1 MIATFINAGTV
12 ILGSILGLL
21 FHGKIPERLKTAVF
35 YGIGIVTLIIGMSMA
50 LEGSRILILALALT
64 LGGVIGTALG
74 VEDAIHRL
82 GTRIHRLGSK
92 NRLGS
97 KKGDASTFAEGFLN
111 ASVLFCV
118 GALTIIGAFRA
129 GTTGDYELILTKSI
143 LDGFMAML
151 LTSALGIGVAFSAL
165 TILVY
170 QGGLTL
176 LSGVLAP
183 VVSELM
189 LAELTAIGGALIL
202 MIGVN
207 LLGLTKIKTAD
218 FLPALV
224 FVVAFVL
231 LEPVVGGLL

>member
-21 FHGKIPERLKTAVF
+21 FHGRIPERLKTAVF
-35 YGIGIVTLIIGMSMA
+35 YGIGIVTLVIGMTMA

-64 LGGVIGTALG
+64 FGGVIGTALG

-82 GTRIHRLGSK
+82 GTRIHRLGT
-92 NRLGS
+92 
-97 KKGDASTFAEGFLN
+97 KKGDASTFAEGFLD

-151 LTSALGIGVAFSAL
+151 LTSALGVGVAFSAL

-189 LAELTAIGGALIL
+189 LAELTAVGGALIL

-207 LLGLTKIKTAD
+207 LLGLIKIKTAD

-224 FVVAFVL
+224 FVIALVL
-231 LEPVVGGLL
+231 LEPAIAGLL